1 MTAIRPTLAPQALRL
16 ALLGLL
22 APATA
27 LLTACGTTV
36 KMLPESLDCP
46 VLEQRLATA
55 CSAPTV
61 LPDGATFEQLIRASM
76 QDRQALLVC
85 EKRRAD
91 LAQTVRLCNKAVA
104 DHLQQIKAINQ
115 AAQPAR

>member
-1 MTAIRPTLAPQALRL
+1 MTPMRSTRAPRALRL
-16 ALLGLL
+16 ALL
-22 APATA
+22 APAAA

-55 CSAPTV
+55 CSTPTA

>member
-1 MTAIRPTLAPQALRL
+1 MTCALQRRLRL
-16 ALLGLL
+16 ALGLPL
-22 APATA
+22 AVV
-27 LLTACGTTV
+27 LTACGTTV

-46 VLEQRLATA
+46 VLEQRLATTCA
-55 CSAPTV
+55 APTM
-61 LPDGATFEQLIRASM
+61 LPDGASFEQLIRASM

-91 LAQTVRLCNKAVA
+91 LAQTVRLCNQAVA

-115 AAQPAR
+115 AAQAAR